1 MDGISFAPLTAEN
14 FTPRSLDKFIRRQHV
29 RECWRRVDGALVL
42 RPVEYIE
49 DWTLEE
55 CREMA
60 AEVLRALDTGGAA
73 VGAFCAGEVV
83 GFAAVTGEPLGSRGQ
98 YADLSLLYVSEPFR
112 GRGVGGALFAMAGA
126 RAKQTGA
133 QRLYISAH
141 SAKESVAAY
150 RALGCVEAEEVDP
163 HHAQAE
169 PCDLQMEY
177 LL

>member
-1 MDGISFAPLTAEN
+1 M
-14 FTPRSLDKFIRRQHV
+14 
-29 RECWRRVDGALVL
+29 
-42 RPVEYIE
+42 
-49 DWTLEE
+49 
-55 CREMA
+55 
-60 AEVLRALDTGGAA
+60 
-73 VGAFCAGEVV
+73 
-83 GFAAVTGEPLGSRGQ
+83 
-98 YADLSLLYVSEPFR
+98 
-112 GRGVGGALFAMAGA
+112 GGALFAMAGA